1 MNIEDY
7 SFHDA
12 RLLRVTE
19 NTNDHSLEFL
29 LDFPTDWSN
38 NIFEHRVLKFTEV
51 IFYNIDELPFL
62 GPPTILS
69 IINHGQITKT
79 FGADRNQI
87 TAVRTRIEIQTNAGN
102 RIVEYEDCSFVNSKK

>member
-1 MNIEDY
+1 
-7 SFHDA
+7 
-12 RLLRVTE
+12 
-19 NTNDHSLEFL
+19 
-29 LDFPTDWSN
+29 
-38 NIFEHRVLKFTEV
+38 
-51 IFYNIDELPFL
+51 
-62 GPPTILS
+62 LS